1 VRAVI
6 DTNVLLSGLLW
17 RGSPHALLE
26 QVRNGKIQLIS
37 SPALL
42 SELAEVI
49 SRPKFED
56 ILVRSG
62 TLRSAMLHELQQLA
76 DIVAPSSLLQ
86 PVCRDADDDEVL
98 AVAIASQADCIIT
111 GDDDLLSLKSYQG
124 IPIITPDEA
133 VNRISAS

>member
-1 VRAVI
+1 
-6 DTNVLLSGLLW
+6 
-17 RGSPHALLE
+17 
-26 QVRNGKIQLIS
+26 
-37 SPALL
+37 
-42 SELAEVI
+42 
-49 SRPKFED
+49 
-56 ILVRSG
+56 
-62 TLRSAMLHELQQLA
+62 MLHELQQLA